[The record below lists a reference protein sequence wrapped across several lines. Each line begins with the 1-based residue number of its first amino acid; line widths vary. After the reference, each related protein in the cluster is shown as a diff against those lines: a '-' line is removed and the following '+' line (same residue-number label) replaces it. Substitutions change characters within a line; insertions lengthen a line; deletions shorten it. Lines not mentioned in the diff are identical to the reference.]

1 MIYEYLMILPI
12 LMRITNGENM
22 YNFLTLNFLL
32 ENRLYWA
39 DGHQDKIESI
49 DIYGLN
55 RKEVLKVTNQQLV
68 DIDLFGSY
76 LYYTA
81 WNTQ

>member
-1 MIYEYLMILPI
+1 MTVNAIQIL
-12 LMRITNGENM
+12 LA
-22 YNFLTLNFLL
+22 

-39 DGHQDKIESI
+39 DGHLDKIESI

-55 RKEVLKVTNQQLV
+55 RKEVLKVSNQQLV
-68 DIDLFGSY
+68 DIDLYGSY
-76 LYYTA
+76 LFYTA